1 MIFKKSVVF
10 FFVLI
15 VFANVSSAQCK
26 IYQGRY
32 ASGSPV
38 AVFEN
43 GKIYQ
48 GRYASGSPIA
58 VIEGNKIYRGRYASG
73 SPVGVIEGNKIYQGR
88 YASGSP
94 IAVTQNGGGACG
106 FAAAAYLLLL

>member
-1 MIFKKSVVF
+1 MPVKKFCLLFLVSWL
-10 FFVLI
+10 FVT
-15 VFANVSSAQCK
+15 ASSAQCK

-38 AVFEN
+38 AVFDN

-58 VIEGNKIYRGRYASG
+58 VTES
-73 SPVGVIEGNKIYQGR
+73 
-88 YASGSP
+88 
-94 IAVTQNGGGACG
+94 GGGACA